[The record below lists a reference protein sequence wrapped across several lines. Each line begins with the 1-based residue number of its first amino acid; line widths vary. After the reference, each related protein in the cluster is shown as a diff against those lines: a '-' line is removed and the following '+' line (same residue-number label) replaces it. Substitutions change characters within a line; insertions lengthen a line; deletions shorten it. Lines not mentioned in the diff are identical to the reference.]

1 MMLVIIIAIIITTIT
16 HLTSTIIPFSI
27 LLGSSHSILQPH
39 DDFHFHF
46 TNEETETQGY

>member
-1 MMLVIIIAIIITTIT
+1 MMIVIIIAIIIITIT
-16 HLTSTIIPFSI
+16 HLTSTVIPFSI

-46 TNEETETQGY
+46 IDKEPETQGY